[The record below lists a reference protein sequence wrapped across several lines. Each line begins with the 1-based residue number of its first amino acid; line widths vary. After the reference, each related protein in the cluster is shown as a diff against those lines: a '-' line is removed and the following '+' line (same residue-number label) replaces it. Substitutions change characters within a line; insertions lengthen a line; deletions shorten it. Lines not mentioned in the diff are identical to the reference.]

1 MDTVELLEGVE
12 ILSVSEAVPLVA
24 VFFALGLCLLGLVL
38 IIYLIVTSLQECFLG
53 VLFLSLPLL
62 CIIGI
67 STWVILDEGF
77 DPTLT
82 YLQGNH

>member
-38 IIYLIVTSLQECFLG
+38 IIYLIVTS
-53 VLFLSLPLL
+53 
-62 CIIGI
+62 
-67 STWVILDEGF
+67 F
-77 DPTLT
+77 DM
-82 YLQGNH
+82 GDFR